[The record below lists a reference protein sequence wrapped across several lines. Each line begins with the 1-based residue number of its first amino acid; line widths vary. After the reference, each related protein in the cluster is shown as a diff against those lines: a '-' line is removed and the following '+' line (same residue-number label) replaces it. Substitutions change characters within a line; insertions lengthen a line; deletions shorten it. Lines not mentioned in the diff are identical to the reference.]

1 MNEIF
6 TRYDKSDKTP
16 KPFLRQLPA
25 TAKNPNMLQ
34 IFAPQ
39 KQRKSFHKI

>member
-6 TRYDKSDKTP
+6 TRYDKNDKTA
-16 KPFLRQLPA
+16 FLNPPTA
-25 TAKNPNMLQ
+25 TKNPNMLQ
-34 IFAPQ
+34 ISAPQ

>member
-1 MNEIF
+1 MNKIF
-6 TRYDKSDKTP
+6 TRYDKSDKTAFF
-16 KPFLRQLPA
+16 KIA
-25 TAKNPNMLQ
+25 THHYQNPNMFH